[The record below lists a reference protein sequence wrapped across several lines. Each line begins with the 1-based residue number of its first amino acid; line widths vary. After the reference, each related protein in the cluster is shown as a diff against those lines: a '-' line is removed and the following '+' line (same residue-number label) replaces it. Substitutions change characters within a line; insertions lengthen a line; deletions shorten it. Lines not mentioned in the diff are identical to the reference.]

1 MSQERGRRKLM
12 LWLPNIRHL
21 LAGMVTETLGE
32 MLEAYDLAGDAL
44 DRFRKQSPKEENL
57 IREYEQ
63 LCREIE
69 QEVLIYC
76 TSREALG

>member
-1 MSQERGRRKLM
+1 MSRERGRRKLM
-12 LWLPNIRHL
+12 LRLPDIRQV
-21 LAGMVTETLGE
+21 LAGQANETLGE
-32 MLEAYDLAGDAL
+32 IFESYDLAVDAL
-44 DRFRKQSPKEENL
+44 DRFRKQSPRKEAL

-76 TSREALG
+76 TI

>member
-12 LWLPNIRHL
+12 LRLPDIRRL
-21 LAGMVTETLGE
+21 LARMVTE